1 MEDRLPIK
9 SYAKNE
15 LAHLYNPM
23 CPYHSAM
30 KIFRKWIT
38 VNASLM
44 NELEQTNYSPKSK
57 IFSPRQV
64 EIIVRHLGEP

>member
-1 MEDRLPIK
+1 
-9 SYAKNE
+9 
-15 LAHLYNPM
+15 
-23 CPYHSAM
+23 M

-38 VNASLM
+38 VNVSLM